1 MNYKQVLTTIGTV
14 ASILGLAALPVF
26 ASVGTQNPNLTVQLT
41 LNPTVVTAPGQV
53 TGIGTITN
61 NTNRTNRVVAK
72 VDVVSPS
79 GVTSTYT
86 EKYVIQAGATVTETV
101 VYDVPANAEKGVYS
115 ITLSATDKKGTS
127 SAGEYLTVN

>member
-1 MNYKQVLTTIGTV
+1 MLKRILTATGTAV
-14 ASILGLAALPVF
+14 ATLSLVALPVL
-26 ASVGTQNPNLTVQLT
+26 AAVGTQNPNLTVQLT

-53 TGIGTITN
+53 TGVGTITN

-86 EKYVIQAGATVTETV
+86 EKYTIAAGGTVTETV
-101 VYDVPANAEKGVYS
+101 VYNVLADAQKGVYT
-115 ITLSATDKKGTS
+115 ITLSTTDKKGS
-127 SAGEYLTVN
+127 SWATEYLTVQ